1 MLRVH
6 MWHRMAMLGL
16 IIVKCG
22 RMVKATQFTNEP
34 GKVTCRVCLK
44 RMSGKAG
51 LSAPKTIP
59 T

>member
-1 MLRVH
+1 MTRTH

-16 IIVKCG
+16 IVVKCG

-34 GKVTCRVCLK
+34 RKVTCKACLK
-44 RMSGKAG
+44 RMSGTTPR
-51 LSAPKTIP
+51 SRPEITP